1 MTLKATQPITLLI
14 NMSTDKLVAQT
25 VRTQL
30 SLYRYYIT
38 KLVERR
44 DRYASDSLDW
54 ALQHVHVTTTLEKIE
69 MLTAMTEGKTVQP
82 S

>member
-1 MTLKATQPITLLI
+1 MV
-14 NMSTDKLVAQT
+14 TDKLVAQT

-30 SLYRYYIT
+30 SLYKYHIT

-44 DRYASDSLDW
+44 DRYASDSLEW
-54 ALQHVHVTTTLEKIE
+54 ALQHIHVTTTLEKIE
-69 MLTAMTEGKTVQP
+69 MLKAITDGHTVNP